1 MDRGNSTPYEENSA
15 SPAQPSA
22 LHLAP
27 PSALPALPS
36 GGSYVTMAAECEG
49 KGGKNMG
56 RDMAKKAITDLRS
69 QQKVYKQLN
78 MKIRKDSGIFEAL
91 YENEKKTGIAP
102 ATYAQRA
109 LREKLIADGY
119 LSPSNEPEE

>member
-1 MDRGNSTPYEENSA
+1 MDKENSIMISPFVLPFGENSA
-15 SPAQPSA
+15 
-22 LHLAP
+22 LR
-27 PSALPALPS
+27 SALPALPFS
-36 GGSYVTMAAECEG
+36 GSYATMAAECES
-49 KGGKNMG
+49 KGGKSMG
-56 RDMAKKAITDLRS
+56 RDMAKKAITDLKS

-91 YENEKKTGIAP
+91 YENEKKTGVAP

-119 LSPSNEPEE
+119 LSPSDETEE

>member
-1 MDRGNSTPYEENSA
+1 MDKENSIMISPFVLPFGENSA
-15 SPAQPSA
+15 
-22 LHLAP
+22 LR
-27 PSALPALPS
+27 SALPFS
-36 GGSYVTMAAECEG
+36 GSCATMAAECES
-49 KGGKNMG
+49 KGGKSMG
-56 RDMAKKAITDLRS
+56 RDMAKKAITDLKS

-91 YENEKKTGIAP
+91 YENEKKTGVAP

-119 LSPSNEPEE
+119 LSPSDETEE

>member
-1 MDRGNSTPYEENSA
+1 MDKENSIVFSPSALPSEENSA
-15 SPAQPSA
+15 LPFGDG
-22 LHLAP
+22 
-27 PSALPALPS
+27 SALPFS
-36 GGSYVTMAAECEG
+36 GSCVTMAAECEG

-56 RDMAKKAITDLRS
+56 RDMAKKAITDLKS

-91 YENEKKTGIAP
+91 YENEKRTGIAP

-119 LSPSNEPEE
+119 LSPSDETEE